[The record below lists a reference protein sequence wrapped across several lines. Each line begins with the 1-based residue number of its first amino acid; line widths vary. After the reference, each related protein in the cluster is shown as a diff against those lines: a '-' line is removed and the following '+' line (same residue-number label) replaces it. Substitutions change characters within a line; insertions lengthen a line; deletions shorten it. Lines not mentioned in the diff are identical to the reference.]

1 MSGGFFMWSLLD
13 INEEYHL
20 ILNIVSIT
28 ILLLILLILVV
39 RVARKK
45 TKRAPKEKQ
54 VFIDKIYLERLA
66 LALGNEGNIK
76 SLSAEHQRLKII
88 VNDIKKVDSKQLS
101 ELSIP
106 TFLKGKELT
115 LLIKNHTKEVLSY
128 LNDKIR
134 EEN

>member
-1 MSGGFFMWSLLD
+1 MWNLLD

-28 ILLLILLILVV
+28 LMLLILLILVV
-39 RVARKK
+39 RFVRKK
-45 TKRAPKEKQ
+45 TKQAPKEKQ

>member
-1 MSGGFFMWSLLD
+1 MWNLLD

-28 ILLLILLILVV
+28 LLLLILLILVV
-39 RVARKK
+39 RFVRKK
-45 TKRAPKEKQ
+45 TKQAPKEKQ

>member
-1 MSGGFFMWSLLD
+1 MSGGFFMWNLLD

-28 ILLLILLILVV
+28 LLLLILLILVV
-39 RVARKK
+39 RFVRKK
-45 TKRAPKEKQ
+45 TKQAPKEKQ